1 VRVHSSVTHWLATT
15 ASESLT
21 SPPLP
26 FPSLPSRHPP
36 VQHQGGGVSL
46 RTLCSVHWQVGATH
60 WHAAYLLVSPSPIQV
75 VPGHCPRPSP
85 VSPPLSPL
93 PPLPACA
100 TRVPHALP
108 LPSLPL
114 PSSLTT
120 TCVRRSPSLS
130 PSQDRASDG
139 ASGEHS
145 PAARDPG
152 SVDVSPPCPPP
163 GPQAAKLVRTRAF
176 VRRRHAHK
184 KRQRQRRRQR
194 ARWVPVHGQGALA
207 AVCPCGTAAR
217 LQ

>member
-1 VRVHSSVTHWLATT
+1 MRVHSSVTHWLATT

-26 FPSLPSRHPP
+26 FPSLPSPSRTTPGWRRQP
-36 VQHQGGGVSL
+36 AYTMQRPLAGGCHALARSISTSISL
-46 RTLCSVHWQVGATH
+46 PNS
-60 WHAAYLLVSPSPIQV
+60 S
-75 VPGHCPRPSP
+75 CPRP
-85 VSPPLSPL
+85 L
-93 PPLPACA
+93 PQALPSVPTLVTFATFKFATFATLACA

-108 LPSLPL
+108 HPSLPL

-130 PSQDRASDG
+130 SSQDRASDG
-139 ASGEHS
+139 ASGELHS

-163 GPQAAKLVRTRAF
+163 GPQAAKRVRTRAF

-194 ARWVPVHGQGALA
+194 AR
-207 AVCPCGTAAR
+207 
-217 LQ
+217 